1 MATSFFIIIGH
12 WCFWMGEN
20 NCEKMKRDEIREK
33 YRLLLLLLLLDES
46 VYKGERGLGQNG
58 DGVESL
64 VEFKENRGRFGLGYK
79 PTRPDVRRR
88 RNHP

>member
-46 VYKGERGLGQNG
+46 VYKGER
-58 DGVESL
+58 
-64 VEFKENRGRFGLGYK
+64 RF
-79 PTRPDVRRR
+79 RR
-88 RNHP
+88 